1 MRLSFESFSGA
12 VYIYTSICVYIYV
25 YIHIYIYVYIYI
37 QIFTYIYMWT
47 GAIRK
52 GAEQN
57 SRVLALGRNEHL
69 SLDLDVDAPNIF
81 ICENGSTGMYLF
93 V

>member
-1 MRLSFESFSGA
+1 
-12 VYIYTSICVYIYV
+12 
-25 YIHIYIYVYIYI
+25 
-37 QIFTYIYMWT
+37 MWT